1 MLLMWHCCR
10 SALKVAEMEIIPDVT
25 MAHVQLFGNSGNV
38 TLIFILPPSD
48 LQEEVMC
55 LVPL

>member
-10 SALKVAEMEIIPDVT
+10 SALKVAEMETVPDVT
-25 MAHVQLFGNSGNV
+25 VAQIQLFGNSGNV
-38 TLIFILPPSD
+38 ILIFILPPSD
-48 LQEEVMC
+48 LQEEMMC